1 MLFPDNA
8 KQIISETF
16 YDKEVSVLTKSET
29 FDAEGG
35 AVKSSTT
42 TVESTFLGNV
52 RFVNYGEK
60 QDEKGLLKDID
71 IQITCPTE
79 TNVALDAIL
88 EYQGDKFVVISVEP
102 YDSHKLISARKWQG
116 Q

>member
-1 MLFPDNA
+1 MLYPDEA
-8 KQIISETF
+8 QQMISKAF
-16 YDKEVSVLTKSET
+16 YDKEVSVLAKSES
-29 FDAEGG
+29 FDSEGG
-35 AVKSSTT
+35 LVKSAL

-71 IQITCPTE
+71 VQISCPSE

-88 EYQGDKFVVISVEP
+88 EYQGDKFIVVSVEP

>member
-8 KQIISETF
+8 KQIISDTF
-16 YDKEVSVLTKSET
+16 YDKEVSVLAKTEA
-29 FDAEGG
+29 FDSEGG
-35 AVKSSTT
+35 AIKSAL
-42 TVESTFLGNV
+42 TVESTFQGNV

-71 IQITCPTE
+71 VQITCPTE
-79 TNVALDAIL
+79 TNVSLDTIL
-88 EYQGDKFVVISVEP
+88 EYQGDKFIVISVEP

>member
-8 KQIISETF
+8 KQIISKTF
-16 YDKEVSVLTKSET
+16 YDKEVYVLTKSET

-35 AVKSSTT
+35 AVKTASTAT
-42 TVESTFLGNV
+42 STFLGNV

-71 IQITCPTE
+71 VQITCPNE
-79 TNVALDAIL
+79 TSVSLDDML
-88 EYQGDKFVVISVEP
+88 EYQGNKFIVISVEP